1 MKLSELRPAAGSRK
15 KTKRIG
21 RGVGSGHGKTSC
33 RGHKGQGSRSGG
45 GVPAWFEGGQMPIQR
60 RLPKR
65 GFTNIFRINYNI
77 INLKDLDKIKS
88 NDPITL
94 ELLREKKI
102 VKRKRPIKILGG
114 GELTKPVIIH
124 AKKFSKSAMKK
135 IEEAGGKAVVV

>member
-1 MKLSELRPAAGSRK
+1 MKLSELKPAEGTRK
-15 KTKRIG
+15 KIKRRG

-45 GVPAWFEGGQMPIQR
+45 GVPSWFEGGQMPIQR

-77 INLKDLDKIKS
+77 INLKDLDKIKG
-88 NDPITL
+88 NDPITP
-94 ELLREKKI
+94 ELLRD
-102 VKRKRPIKILGG
+102 KRMVNRKGPIKVLGE
-114 GELTKPVIIH
+114 GEMTTPATVH

-135 IEEAGGKAVVV
+135 IKNAGGKAIIQ

>member
-1 MKLSELRPAAGSRK
+1 MKLSELKPAEGSRK
-15 KTKRIG
+15 KIKRRG

-45 GVPAWFEGGQMPIQR
+45 GVPSWFEGGQMPIQR

-77 INLKDLDKIKS
+77 INLKDLDKIKG
-88 NDPITL
+88 NDPITP
-94 ELLREKKI
+94 ELLRD
-102 VKRKRPIKILGG
+102 KRMVNRKGPIKVLGE
-114 GELTKPVIIH
+114 GEMTTPATVH

-135 IEEAGGKAVVV
+135 IKNAGGKAIIQ